1 MPVGCLKGR
10 DAEESHLKVSRL
22 QYAEYEQAL
31 PWNSSNLRVAVPS
44 RTMKWNRKN
53 CKQAIGFNHRTNH
66 LNQTSFIAMKNLI
79 KTLLFILKY
88 HVKKKM
94 SLTHF
99 KLFYVENRRNDQRL
113 QLSPMAIVI
122 LNLTKLLCA
131 DNTRQ
136 FMPMDVRS
144 AC

>member
-1 MPVGCLKGR
+1 
-10 DAEESHLKVSRL
+10 
-22 QYAEYEQAL
+22 
-31 PWNSSNLRVAVPS
+31 
-44 RTMKWNRKN
+44 
-53 CKQAIGFNHRTNH
+53 
-66 LNQTSFIAMKNLI
+66 MKNLI

-88 HVKKKM
+88 HVKEKM

-113 QLSPMAIVI
+113 QLSPVAIVI

>member
-10 DAEESHLKVSRL
+10 GAESHLKVSRL

-66 LNQTSFIAMKNLI
+66 LNQTSFITMKNLI
-79 KTLLFILKY
+79 KTLLLILKY
-88 HVKKKM
+88 HVKEKM
-94 SLTHF
+94 SLAHF

-113 QLSPMAIVI
+113 QLSPVAIVI

>member
-1 MPVGCLKGR
+1 
-10 DAEESHLKVSRL
+10 
-22 QYAEYEQAL
+22 
-31 PWNSSNLRVAVPS
+31 
-44 RTMKWNRKN
+44 MKWNRKN

-66 LNQTSFIAMKNLI
+66 LNQTSFITMKNLI

-88 HVKKKM
+88 HVKEKM

>member
-1 MPVGCLKGR
+1 
-10 DAEESHLKVSRL
+10 
-22 QYAEYEQAL
+22 
-31 PWNSSNLRVAVPS
+31 
-44 RTMKWNRKN
+44 
-53 CKQAIGFNHRTNH
+53 
-66 LNQTSFIAMKNLI
+66 MKNLI
-79 KTLLFILKY
+79 KILLLILKY
-88 HVKKKM
+88 HVKEKM
-94 SLTHF
+94 SLARF